1 MIKISLDESYVFDM
15 LSVLDIKL
23 DLLFD
28 EKLETVKSTHSKL
41 SNEIIDQ
48 IGLEK
53 YLDIIKSDEYA
64 EMIKVNKNVFDLI
77 DQSKFD
83 TGLAK
88 TTDDANY
95 ERYVKKIV
103 LQKRFFSS
111 NLSEVKNREWNLL

>member
-111 NLSEVKNREWNLL
+111 NLSEVKNRE